1 MTIQEIIRGESQN
14 VEFKEMLPKN
24 SEKYIK
30 TIIAFANTQ
39 GGQLIVGIDDET
51 QRVTGVDRDSVFKTM
66 DRISNAVSD
75 SCIPQIVPNI

>member
-66 DRISNAVSD
+66 YFKCCFGFLYSSDR
-75 SCIPQIVPNI
+75 PEY